1 MEADCGSQP
10 VSSQAS
16 LVAWRA
22 LTLPHLQAAGEHP
35 PRPLTRP
42 NALARCLQSLCRL
55 GLDEGHGG
63 LVGPGSHGQVGPPSL
78 SHAWPWAAGPT
89 RRVEGDRSVTAPP
102 TLICKP
108 PNQVCAAQCQALPF
122 DVGNGLL
129 VRRPAGIASCP
140 ESPPARAHQSWQSI
154 QVLPFGLPAIK
165 QHSKDKNQAA
175 LQKTLP
181 PPRPVL
187 RAGSRPGQSQAPSGM
202 FPLLGQQLLP
212 VSP

>member
-35 PRPLTRP
+35 PRPLTR
-42 NALARCLQSLCRL
+42 
-55 GLDEGHGG
+55 
-63 LVGPGSHGQVGPPSL
+63 PPSL

-181 PPRPVL
+181 PPRPFL
-187 RAGSRPGQSQAPSGM
+187 RAGSRPDQSPPPSGI
-202 FPLLGQQLLP
+202 FPLGPQLLP